1 MTTVQSGTRMTLT
14 EYRDTAEMEGG
25 VCELIN
31 GEFCQMPPATVE
43 HQLIIDYLVGMINA
57 FVRSLQPMPGL
68 AFTTIGL
75 ALSERYAPTPDI
87 VYLRTKNL
95 HLIRR
100 GMVEGPPD
108 LVVETLSSDRNRD
121 LVMKRAIYAEAG
133 IPEYWLVDPV
143 NDTITILELSGAE
156 YAERA
161 VLSRGDT
168 LTTATIPG
176 FEIELDQI
184 FGDPVLAVIRANR

>member
-1 MTTVQSGTRMTLT
+1 MTTVQPGTRMTLS
-14 EYRDTAEMEGG
+14 EYRELDEAEGG

-31 GEFCQMPPATVE
+31 GEFYQMPPATAE

-57 FVRSLQPMPGL
+57 FARSLKPMPGL

-75 ALSERYAPTPDI
+75 ALSDRYAPTPDI
-87 VYLRTKNL
+87 VYLRTQNL

-121 LVMKRAIYAEAG
+121 LVMKRAIYAESG

-143 NDTITILELSGAE
+143 NDTITVLELSGAE
-156 YAERA
+156 YAERS

-176 FEIELDQI
+176 FEVELDRI